1 LELKFDLHP
10 GQLEVFN
17 DPARFKVVVAGRRF
31 GKSYLSAVKCL
42 IEGLKMENEHGYDL
56 SNKDVFYIAPTF
68 NMAKDIMWRLLKQLG
83 HQVIESTVENQGVLR
98 LINGRNIYIKGSD
111 KPDSLRGVG
120 LSYVVLDEYATMK
133 PETWEE
139 IIRPTLADVK
149 GGAFFIGT
157 PAGKNHFYELFLD
170 AQTMPKEWSTYE
182 FKSMDNP
189 FLAPEE
195 IEAARSSM
203 SRQAFR
209 QEFEAS
215 FQMGSGTLFTES
227 MVMYGDE
234 PMDGSYF
241 LSYDPAGFAEVAGKM
256 NSKLKR
262 LDEHAIA
269 CVKVGPTGW
278 YVDDIVVGRWG
289 IREASLRLLRL
300 AQKYRP
306 MSIGIEGGSLKNAIM
321 PYVNDQ
327 MRRLS
332 IYPRIQSVT
341 HGGQKKTERITW
353 ALQGRMEHGRITF
366 RKGSYMTQFLDQL
379 MDFPNPMAH
388 DDMLDALAYTD
399 QIAKTIYAEQVIFDQ
414 WQPMD
419 NISGY

>member
-1 LELKFDLHP
+1 
-10 GQLEVFN
+10 
-17 DPARFKVVVAGRRF
+17 
-31 GKSYLSAVKCL
+31 
-42 IEGLKMENEHGYDL
+42 MENEYGYDL

-98 LINGRNIYIKGSD
+98 LINGRHIYIKGSD

-120 LSYVVLDEYATMK
+120 LSYAVLDEYATMK

-149 GGAFFIGT
+149 GSALFIGT

-170 AQTMPKEWSTYE
+170 AQTKPDEWDTFE
-182 FKSMDNP
+182 FKSVDNP
-189 FLAPEE
+189 FLAVEE
-195 IEAARSSM
+195 IEAARSTM
-203 SRQAFR
+203 SRAAFR
-209 QEFEAS
+209 KEFEAS
-215 FQMGSGTLFTES
+215 FQMGSGTLFSED
-227 MVMYGDE
+227 MVQIGME
-234 PMDGSYF
+234 PPEGTWY

-256 NSKLKR
+256 TSKLKR

-269 CVKVGPTGW
+269 CVKVSPEGW

-306 MSIGIEGGSLKNAIM
+306 LSIGIEGGSLKNAIM
-321 PYVNDQ
+321 PYINDQ
-327 MRRLS
+327 MRRLH
-332 IYPRIQSVT
+332 IYPSIINVT
-341 HGGQKKTERITW
+341 HGGQKKTERIVW
-353 ALQGRMEHGRITF
+353 ALQGRMEHGRIKF
-366 RKGSYMTQFLDQL
+366 NSGEYLSQFKDQL
-379 MDFPNPMAH
+379 LDFPNPMAH

-399 QIAKTIYAEQVIFDQ
+399 QIAKTVYSDNIVIDQ
-414 WQPMD
+414 WEPVD
-419 NISGY
+419 TTAGY